1 MPERPPVDGAV
12 AVRDLLGLPV
22 HALDRAGFERWMAE
36 ASAGPR
42 RPTLVGYVNA
52 ATIDLAAADPG
63 FAERLAGFD
72 CVVADGQSI
81 VWAARYLGQP
91 LPERVN
97 VTDVVADVLG
107 AVAARGVS
115 VALIGGRPGD
125 AEGFAAVM
133 RRACPQLDVVLTA
146 SGYLDEEGEQQVRRS
161 IAELDPG
168 LVLLGMGA
176 PLQEERA
183 SRWAAED
190 GPRVW
195 WCVGAVFE
203 YFVGRRR
210 RAPVWVRRAG
220 LEWVV
225 RFVQEPRRLARRY
238 LIGNPRFLWRVGRR
252 RPVRAA

>member
-1 MPERPPVDGAV
+1 MVP
-12 AVRDLLGLPV
+12 VRDVLGLPV
-22 HALDRAGFERWMAE
+22 HAFDCEGFGRWVAR
-36 ASAGPR
+36 ASATAA

-52 ATIDLAAADPG
+52 ATVDMAGSDAA
-63 FAERLAGFD
+63 FAERLSGFD
-72 CVVADGQSI
+72 CLVADGQSV
-81 VWAARYLGQP
+81 VWAAGHLGQP

-97 VTDVVADVLG
+97 VTDVVADVLA
-107 AVAARGVS
+107 AVAARGVT
-115 VALIGGRPGD
+115 VGLVGGRPGD
-125 AEGFAAVM
+125 ADGFAEVM
-133 RRACPQLDVVLTA
+133 KRRCPELEVVVTA
-146 SGYLDEEGEQQVRRS
+146 PGYLDAEGERAVRRA
-161 IAELDPG
+161 IAAAGPG

-183 SRWAAED
+183 VRWSAAD
-190 GPRVW
+190 DPRVW

-238 LIGNPRFLWRVGRR
+238 LVGNPRFLWRVARR
-252 RPVRAA
+252 RPVRVG

>member
-1 MPERPPVDGAV
+1 MPEHGPAHAAV
-12 AVRDLLGLPV
+12 VVRDLLGLPV
-22 HALDRAGFERWMAE
+22 HAFDCAGFGRWMAE
-36 ASAGPR
+36 ASAGSE

-52 ATIDLAAADPG
+52 ATVDLAASDGG
-63 FAERLAGFD
+63 FAERLARFD
-72 CVVADGQSI
+72 CLVADGQSI
-81 VWAARYLGQP
+81 VWAARHLAQP

-97 VTDVVADVLG
+97 VTDVVSDVLG

-115 VALIGGRPGD
+115 VALVGGRPGD
-125 AEGFAAVM
+125 AEGFATVM

-146 SGYLDEEGEQQVRRS
+146 SGYLDEAGEREVLRS
-161 IAELDPG
+161 IAALDPG

-183 SRWAAED
+183 ERWSAE
-190 GPRVW
+190 GEPRVW

-225 RFVQEPRRLARRY
+225 RFAQEPRRLARRY
-238 LIGNPRFLWRVGRR
+238 LVGNPRFLWRVARR
-252 RPVRAA
+252 RPVRTA